1 MAFVTEYQTEG
12 ARLVLSGDLT
22 VVDAGAL
29 HAALGEL
36 SDVSG
41 LIAVDDTRVQGFD
54 VSLLQLL
61 LAFARARRAAGR
73 DLVVTL
79 GPAVQRLAA
88 LGLGSE
94 LGQHD

>member
-1 MAFVTEYQTEG
+1 MAFVTEYQTDG

-22 VVDAGAL
+22 VAEATVL

-36 SDVSG
+36 SDVPG

-61 LAFARARRAAGR
+61 LAFARARQGAGR
-73 DLVVTL
+73 GLVVTA

-88 LGLGSE
+88 MGLAI
-94 LGQHD
+94 